1 MTARRLAAAAPGAI
15 ERAARALRDG
25 GLLAIP
31 TETVYGLACLPTDT
45 GLQRLVAAKQRSTEK
60 GIQLL
65 VDSLEQVAKM
75 VTLTPIAERLAARF
89 WPGPLTLV
97 LTARPGVDL
106 PALLTGGRQTVGVR
120 LPDHGVPRH
129 LARLVGP
136 LAASS
141 ANISGQPDA
150 TTAEQVLA
158 TLADEVDLLLDDG
171 AVRGGIAST
180 VVDCTVDAPE
190 PRILREGALSADEIR
205 AALVA
210 EPPLH

>member
-1 MTARRLAAAAPGAI
+1 MTAQRLAAGAPGAV
-15 ERAARALRDG
+15 ERAIRVLRDG

-45 GLQRLVAAKQRSTEK
+45 SLQRLVAAKQRSTEK

-65 VDSLEQVAKM
+65 VDSLEQVAEM
-75 VTLTPIAERLAARF
+75 VTLTPSAERLAARF

-97 LTARPGVDL
+97 LTARPGVAL

-120 LPDHGVPRH
+120 LPDHDVPRR

-158 TLADEVDLLLDDG
+158 TLADEVDMVLDDG
-171 AVRGGIAST
+171 PVRGGVAST
-180 VVDCTVDAPE
+180 VVDCTLDARDPSV
-190 PRILREGALSADEIR
+190 LREGALSAEEIDD
-205 AALVA
+205 ALA
-210 EPPLH
+210 T